1 MKTDSL
7 VSFLMGTIGF
17 FFGAFLGGV
26 DGLMTAVLTFMAIDY
41 VTGMIAAWKDG
52 KLSSRKGFIGLAR
65 KICILFLIAVGHMLD
80 VYVIKG
86 QAAFRT
92 MVIFFFI
99 ANEGIS
105 ILENCGRI
113 GIPIPGKLK
122 DVIENLRE

>member
-7 VSFLMGTIGF
+7 VSFLIGTFGF

-26 DGLMTAVLTFMAIDY
+26 DGLMTAVLAFMAIDY

-65 KICILFLIAVGHMLD
+65 KVCILFLIAVGHMLD

-113 GIPIPGKLK
+113 GIPIPSKLK
-122 DVIENLRE
+122 DAIEKLRD